1 MKSLFIKITICLTLI
16 GFSFS
21 SYAGVVVIVHSSN
34 GAALDQG
41 SISKIY
47 LGKSSKFPGGGKVV
61 PIALKADSAATGEF
75 NSKVLGRDA
84 AQLKA
89 YWSKLVFTG
98 KGVPPKEMGSDQ
110 EVIDLIASNPNMIGF
125 VSDGA
130 DTSSVKVAATF

>member
-16 GFSFS
+16 GLSFS
-21 SYAGVVVIVHSSN
+21 TYAGVVVIVHSSN
-34 GAALDQG
+34 SAALDQG

-61 PIALKADSAATGEF
+61 PIALKAGSAATDEF

-110 EVIDLIASNPNMIGF
+110 EVIDLIAANPNMIGF

-130 DTSSVKVAATF
+130 DTSSVKVVATF